1 MRRTP
6 LQQIGDRIGMYA
18 YLAAMRGLRYW
29 PGLRQAGIVEQTW
42 HREPEAP
49 QVEEFFND
57 TVRQEYVSERQQT
70 PGR

>member
-29 PGLRQAGIVEQTW
+29 PGLRQAGIVEEDW
-42 HREPEAP
+42 RPKHEAP
-49 QVEEFFND
+49 QVEEFFSD
-57 TVRQEYVSERQQT
+57 TVRHEYRPEREQT